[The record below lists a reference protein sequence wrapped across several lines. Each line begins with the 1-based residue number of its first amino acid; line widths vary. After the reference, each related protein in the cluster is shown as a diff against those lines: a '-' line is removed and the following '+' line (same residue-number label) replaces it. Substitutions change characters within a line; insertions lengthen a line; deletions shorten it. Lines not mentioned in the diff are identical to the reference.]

1 MGNERNAPDLSEAR
15 PLWSRN
21 AGEAR
26 NHVICTMPAI
36 LNKRSCLTSIAMA
49 LHLVSGAQPPV
60 FRSAATTIQW
70 RINGTTQAYP
80 WEVTPSARPDV
91 VEVICKNGPGSVTF
105 LGDTD
110 SLHVLV
116 KPGEQKDFVVLVPG
130 MDSAFTRVVGKA
142 YVPPQPLH
150 ADVQRWLRTSA
161 VTLGAPSAFTALDAA
176 LDSVRV
182 VALGEATHGQH
193 EAFELKR
200 AWTMHLVRNKG
211 FRYVAYET
219 SASKARLCEDYIA
232 GRSNDRRTAMRGFD
246 MLIWEVEENVALLDD
261 LRAWNQAAE
270 PDDQVHFFGV
280 DAQDG
285 HAVEARMT
293 VLLATYPDLST
304 RIQLMRP
311 RAEAAVQAHFQGD
324 RRMLDSVLVEV
335 GQLRADIERATANDP
350 QRANIVLHTQELCA
364 YFTQYGSP
372 GGRDRAMGE
381 LLLLRLA
388 QLEPDARCVFWAHNA
403 HVQKSALSYLG
414 TDELASG
421 GHLHKS
427 LGDAFYSV
435 GFTFGIGEFQAT
447 AQFPSGGH
455 GFKRYT
461 HKHIVEGSL
470 ESQLSSVNAGDHFI
484 DLRHAPKDDAVQQW
498 LTTGHGLRWWGGY
511 MVPDDVDAAT
521 GDLTHLSQLHPI
533 TDHDGLVFLAKTT
546 AARPMDAARILAP

>member
-1 MGNERNAPDLSEAR
+1 M
-15 PLWSRN
+15 
-21 AGEAR
+21 
-26 NHVICTMPAI
+26 
-36 LNKRSCLTSIAMA
+36 
-49 LHLVSGAQPPV
+49 
-60 FRSAATTIQW
+60 QW
-70 RINGTTQAYP
+70 RINGATQAYP

-91 VEVICKNGPGSVTF
+91 VEVICKNGTGSVTF
-105 LGDTD
+105 LSEAD

-130 MDSAFTRVVGKA
+130 MDSAFTRVVGRA
-142 YVPPQPLH
+142 YMPPQPPH
-150 ADVQRWLRTSA
+150 ADVQRWLRTTA
-161 VTLGAPSAFTALDAA
+161 VPLGAPNAFITMDAA
-176 LDSVRV
+176 LDGVRV

-211 FRYVAYET
+211 FRHVAYEA
-219 SASKARLCEDYIA
+219 SASKTRLCEDYIA
-232 GRSNDRRTAMRGFD
+232 GRSDDRRAAMRGFD
-246 MLIWEVEENVALLDD
+246 MLIWDVEENAALLDD
-261 LRAWNQAAE
+261 LRAWNQAAG

-293 VLLATYPDLST
+293 DLLATYPDLST
-304 RIQLMRP
+304 RIKLMRP

-335 GQLRADIERATANDP
+335 GQLRTGIERATANDP
-350 QRANIVLHTQELCA
+350 QRADIMLHTQELCA

-414 TDELASG
+414 TDERASG
-421 GHLHKS
+421 GHLHKA

-435 GFTFGIGEFQAT
+435 GFTFGTGAFQAT
-447 AQFPSGGH
+447 AQRPSGGH

-470 ESQLSSVNAGDHFI
+470 EWQLSDVNARDHFI
-484 DLRHAPKDDAVQQW
+484 DLRHAPKDDAIQQW
-498 LTTGHGLRWWGGY
+498 LTTGHGFRWWGGY

-521 GDLTHLSQLHPI
+521 GDLTGLSQLHPI

>member
-1 MGNERNAPDLSEAR
+1 M
-15 PLWSRN
+15 
-21 AGEAR
+21 
-26 NHVICTMPAI
+26 
-36 LNKRSCLTSIAMA
+36 RSCLTFIAVA
-49 LHLVSGAQPPV
+49 HLLVACAQPRV
-60 FRSAATTIQW
+60 FQSAEATIPW
-70 RINGTTQAYP
+70 RINGATEAYP
-80 WEVTPSARPDV
+80 WTVTPSARPDV

-105 LGDTD
+105 LGAAD
-110 SLHVLV
+110 SLHVV
-116 KPGEQKDFVVLVPG
+116 VYPGEQIDFVVLVPG

-142 YVPPQPLH
+142 YVPPQPPH
-150 ADVQRWLRTSA
+150 ADVHRWLRTSA
-161 VTLGAPSAFTALDAA
+161 VALDAPNAFTALDAA
-176 LDSVRV
+176 LDGVRV

-211 FRYVAYET
+211 FRYVAYEA
-219 SASKARLCEDYIA
+219 SASKARACEDYIA
-232 GRSNDRRTAMRGFD
+232 GRSDDRRAAMRGFD
-246 MLIWEVEENVALLDD
+246 MLIWYVEENAALLDD
-261 LRAWNQAAE
+261 LRAWNQEAG

-285 HAVEARMT
+285 HAVDARMT
-293 VLLATYPDLST
+293 ELLATYPDLSA
-304 RIQLMRP
+304 RITLMRP

-335 GQLRADIERATANDP
+335 AQLRADIERATANDP
-350 QRANIVLHTQELCA
+350 QRADIVLHTQELCA

-372 GGRDRAMGE
+372 GGRDSAMGE

-421 GHLHKS
+421 GYLHKA

-435 GFTFGIGEFQAT
+435 CFTFGTGAFQAT
-447 AQFPSGGH
+447 AQHPSGGH

-470 ESQLSSVNAGDHFI
+470 EWQLSGVNAGDHFI

-498 LTTGHGLRWWGGY
+498 LTTGHGFRWWGGY
-511 MVPDDVDAAT
+511 RVPDDVDAAT
-521 GDLTHLSQLHPI
+521 SDLTRLSQLHPI
-533 TDHDGLVFLAKTT
+533 TDHDGLVFLARTT
-546 AARPMDAARILAP
+546 AARPMDAARIMAP